1 MWSPGLSVGI
11 IESRAKTDEPIE
23 TPFGV
28 CGPRNRGVGTPRGKA
43 LWRKC
48 TRHPLGQWTR
58 PVSRPPDASNS
69 VMPINQSINIR
80 LLRYDKM
87 QANNSKQKG
96 NTVSKKKACLGYKP
110 EN

>member
-1 MWSPGLSVGI
+1 MWSLGLSVGI
-11 IESRAKTDEPIE
+11 IESRAKTDEPID

-28 CGPRNRGVGTPRGKA
+28 CGPRNRGAGTPRVKA

-48 TRHPLGQWTR
+48 TRHPFGQWTR

-69 VMPINQSINIR
+69 VMPINQSIFVYYGMIKCR
-80 LLRYDKM
+80 PTTR
-87 QANNSKQKG
+87 SKKAIQL
-96 NTVSKKKACLGYKP
+96 VRKKACLGYKP